1 MHPGFG
7 ITRIRFNG
15 YNLSLIV
22 RHPFEI
28 STAKVIKRFGKSGA
42 VCEEFVK
49 IAIRPDRAAVRRF
62 RKAGNA
68 VTRDIYP
75 CCCVT
80 ADNFYLRI
88 RPARSFSSARASA
101 CPALSGFPGPPL
113 CPPARPGLPVRR
125 QCLFLPRLSR
135 RFSARVS
142 TSLRGFCPWF
152 RVPISR
158 RREPKRA
165 SSGLSLIHISEPTR
179 PY

>member
-49 IAIRPDRAAVRRF
+49 IAIRPDPAAVRRF

-101 CPALSGFPGPPL
+101 CLPGPVRFSRSAPVL
-113 CPPARPGLPVRR
+113 SCPARSSGSPAMSVFAAVQSPFFRQSFDISSRVLP
-125 QCLFLPRLSR
+125 L
-135 RFSARVS
+135 VS
-142 TSLRGFCPWF
+142 GTHFQT
-152 RVPISR
+152 
-158 RREPKRA
+158 KRA
-165 SSGLSLIHISEPTR
+165 EASDIR
-179 PY
+179 A

>member
-49 IAIRPDRAAVRRF
+49 IAIRPDPAAVRRF

-68 VTRDIYP
+68 GHIPVL
-75 CCCVT
+75 
-80 ADNFYLRI
+80 LRY
-88 RPARSFSSARASA
+88 
-101 CPALSGFPGPPL
+101 C
-113 CPPARPGLPVRR
+113 
-125 QCLFLPRLSR
+125 
-135 RFSARVS
+135 
-142 TSLRGFCPWF
+142 
-152 RVPISR
+152 
-158 RREPKRA
+158 
-165 SSGLSLIHISEPTR
+165 
-179 PY
+179 